1 MTNPSSFI
9 NKNRKP
15 ANQEAHQVVL
25 TPKTNQEATK
35 GVSPFTHNLSHGLL
49 IDSNKAERIIP
60 ALVEC
65 IDRMGLGNGDKLP
78 TEKDL
83 CQMLGVGNTSL
94 REALIILRTLGIVE
108 VRHGSGWYVG
118 KFDPTKSL
126 SFLSTL
132 LPKFI
137 GANYNDIMQSRL
149 NTEPIIARLA
159 ATHISEK
166 GLVQLEETLSKMEKN
181 ADDRFMGEFGQ
192 EDKTFHDILG
202 QECGN
207 SIFTLQSSILTGI
220 FYTVQWFLPQGHYGE
235 RIQQHRKI
243 FEAIQAKDGDCA
255 EQAMKEHLMDAW
267 EFLKLHNQ

>member
-1 MTNPSSFI
+1 MTKESSFI
-9 NKNRKP
+9 NKNHKSTNP
-15 ANQEAHQVVL
+15 VEHQVVL
-25 TPKTNQEATK
+25 PPKTNQQATK
-35 GVSPFTHNLSHGLL
+35 GVSPFTPNLSHGLL

-65 IDRMGLGNGDKLP
+65 IDRTGLGNGDKLP

-126 SFLSTL
+126 SFLAAL

-149 NTEPIIARLA
+149 NTEPMIARLA
-159 ATHISEK
+159 AQNITEK
-166 GLVQLEETLSKMEKN
+166 GLHQLEQTLLKMEKN

-220 FYTVQWFLPQGHYGE
+220 FYTVQWVLPQGHYGE

-243 FEAIQAKDGDCA
+243 FEAIQAKDGDRA